1 MVGSSRSRSLR
12 TSTVFKPTRAQQN
25 ALELL
30 RAGTKHSLLYGGS
43 RSGKTT
49 ILTMAVVF
57 RAVRYPGSRHLIC
70 RLRLKDIRSSILHE
84 TLKPLLSQ
92 VVGPGR
98 YKVHVH
104 DNYVSLAN
112 GSEIWIGGLGD
123 REQAERIL
131 GHEYN
136 TIYFNEIS
144 QLSYASITMAHTRL
158 AMTVP
163 GCRNIFLYDCN
174 PGSPLH
180 WSYRMF
186 IKGENPA
193 TGEKWKRPE
202 QYRHLMMNPSD
213 NQEHLPEDYITGI
226 LDGLPEKKRQ
236 RFRDGLWVKAEGCIY
251 DGFHEGML
259 IGEEEVPDLDYRSIG
274 VDFGLNMAAVMVGFA
289 GETVYVLADHGGYNV
304 TSRHFNEEL
313 TGKGWFSGLPGVFC
327 DPAGGER
334 MQEITGGQPASNSV
348 ESGIDYLRTRM
359 ERGEFFVVE
368 RRCPGIMS
376 EIWDYRM
383 EEEKVVK
390 ENDHFMDAMR
400 YGVFSA
406 VRRGVVVH

>member
-1 MVGSSRSRSLR
+1 MVNSRSRSLR
-12 TSTVFKPTRAQQN
+12 TSTVFKPTRAQQQ
-25 ALELL
+25 ALSLL
-30 RAGTKHSLLYGGS
+30 RDGTKHSLLYGGS

-49 ILTMAVVF
+49 ILTMVVVY

-70 RLRLKDIRSSILHE
+70 RLRLKDIKSSILHE
-84 TLKPLLSQ
+84 TLKPLLFQ
-92 VVGPGR
+92 VVGGGR

-104 DNYVSLAN
+104 ENYVSLAN

-136 TIYFNEIS
+136 TIYSNEVS
-144 QLSYASITMAHTRL
+144 QLSYAAITMAHTRL
-158 AMTVP
+158 AMT
-163 GCRNIFLYDCN
+163 I

-193 TGEKWKRPE
+193 TGEPWKRPA
-202 QYRHLMMNPSD
+202 QYRHLMMNPGD
-213 NQEHLPEDYITGI
+213 NQENLPEDYITEI
-226 LDGLPEKKRQ
+226 LDGLPDKKRQ

-259 IGEEEVPDLDYRSIG
+259 IDETDLPELEYRSIG
-274 VDFGLNMAAVMVGFA
+274 VDFGLNMAAVQVGFA
-289 GETVYVLADHGGYNV
+289 GETVYMLADHGGYNV
-304 TSRHFNEEL
+304 TSRHFDEEL
-313 TGKGWFSGLPGVFC
+313 SERGWFDGLPGVFC

-334 MQEITGGQPASNSV
+334 IQEITSGQPASNSV

-368 RRCPGIMS
+368 RRCAGIMS

-383 EEEKVVK
+383 EKEKAVK

-400 YGVFSA
+400 CAVFLA
-406 VRRGVVVH
+406 VRRGGGVH